1 MTVDRTRA
9 NVALL
14 AAQAVF
20 FGVTSALLVIPANGI
35 FLAAYGAEWLPLTYI
50 GIAILGAGTSIVI
63 ARSLRRWTLPTV
75 SVAVLVAITATLIGT
90 WAVTAASGSAW
101 PSVAQLIL
109 FPILLQLGFVFI
121 GGQAGRLLDLQ
132 QIKRFFPR
140 VVAGFVVGFTIGGFA
155 GVPLLDLTGA
165 PEHLVVVSAM
175 SCAVFALLIRVT
187 AWRRPAEL
195 TVVDQPTG
203 DRPRQ
208 SLRSLLT
215 TRFVALVFA
224 YQVLS
229 AMGSQ
234 VLDFLVF
241 DRAAAR
247 YDDASEL
254 TRFVALFTG
263 VLNVVDLL
271 FLVVVAGFLLWRF
284 GLRLGLLANPAV
296 VTALTV
302 GMLVAA
308 LGPGASSLALFA
320 IVVTTRIVDIAL
332 TDGTTRGSVN
342 AVFQVLPVEE
352 RLAVQ
357 AGVEG
362 IGVPLAIGGT
372 GVMLLVMNALELGTS
387 AIVGFAFVLCGAWS
401 LVAIIVYRDYR
412 RALAARL
419 RRRGLDL
426 RATLPGGDEERL
438 AAHRLLLTDDVRD
451 IRLGLDL
458 ALTANVSSADL
469 AELVRHEDAVVRLL
483 VFAELARRGD
493 EDAERR
499 GGEIARRLATADD
512 ISGRRATAVALSDL
526 HPPDRQEL
534 LRGLLADSE
543 AAVRVAALDAVA
555 PDDAGLAALVVSA
568 IEEPTT
574 VDAALDASRRLGAPA
589 IASAAN
595 RLIAPG
601 PVDQLLVRLVAVSDA
616 TKREVHTM
624 VAALV
629 THPGSERVDCRPRGD
644 RPCGRDRRAT
654 GPRPAARTGRRPRR
668 TRACRLDDDDGR

>member
-1 MTVDRTRA
+1 MTVDRTHA

-35 FLAAYGAEWLPLTYI
+35 FLAAYGAEWLPLTYV
-50 GIAILGAGTSIVI
+50 GIAILGAGASIVI

-75 SVAVLVAITATLIGT
+75 SVAVLVAVTATLIGT
-90 WAVTAASGSAW
+90 WAVTVATGSAW

-109 FPILLQLGFVFI
+109 FPILLQLGFVII

-175 SCAVFALLIRVT
+175 SCAVFALLVRLT
-187 AWRRPAEL
+187 SWRRPAEL
-195 TVVDQPTG
+195 TVVDQPT
-203 DRPRQ
+203 DERPRR

-215 TRFVALVFA
+215 TRFVALVFG

-247 YDDASEL
+247 YGDASEL

-271 FLVVVAGFLLWRF
+271 FLVVVAGFLLSRF
-284 GLRLGLLANPAV
+284 GLRLGLLANPVV

-302 GMLVAA
+302 GMLVAV
-308 LGPGASSLALFA
+308 LGAGASSLALFA

-332 TDGTTRGSVN
+332 TDGTTRGSIN

-362 IGVPLAIGGT
+362 IGVPLAIGAT

-401 LVAIIVYRDYR
+401 VVAFIVYGDYR

-426 RATLPGGDEERL
+426 RSALPGGDEER
-438 AAHRLLLTDDVRD
+438 
-451 IRLGLDL
+451 
-458 ALTANVSSADL
+458 SA
-469 AELVRHEDAVVRLL
+469 
-483 VFAELARRGD
+483 
-493 EDAERR
+493 
-499 GGEIARRLATADD
+499 ARRLLAH
-512 ISGRRATAVALSDL
+512 RRRPR
-526 HPPDRQEL
+526 HPARPRSCAHCQRL
-534 LRGLLADSE
+534 LG
-543 AAVRVAALDAVA
+543 
-555 PDDAGLAALVVSA
+555 
-568 IEEPTT
+568 
-574 VDAALDASRRLGAPA
+574 
-589 IASAAN
+589 
-595 RLIAPG
+595 
-601 PVDQLLVRLVAVSDA
+601 
-616 TKREVHTM
+616 
-624 VAALV
+624 
-629 THPGSERVDCRPRGD
+629 RPRGARD
-644 RPCGRDRRAT
+644 PRGRRRSRARVRRA
-654 GPRPAARTGRRPRR
+654 RAARRR
-668 TRACRLDDDDGR
+668 